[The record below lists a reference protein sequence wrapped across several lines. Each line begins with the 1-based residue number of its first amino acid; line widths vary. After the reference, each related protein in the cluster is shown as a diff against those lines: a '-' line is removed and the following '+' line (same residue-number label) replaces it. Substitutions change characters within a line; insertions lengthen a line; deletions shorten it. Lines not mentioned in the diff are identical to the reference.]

1 MKRYEKTEEEK
12 TCVFILLLIFIQ
24 PKTINFE
31 KISNLRKLRKP
42 GKTQE
47 NMTGHGKTEEENM
60 RKLKLE

>member
-31 KISNLRKLRKP
+31 KISNLRKLRKL

-47 NMTGHGKTEEENM
+47 NMKGHGKT
-60 RKLKLE
+60 